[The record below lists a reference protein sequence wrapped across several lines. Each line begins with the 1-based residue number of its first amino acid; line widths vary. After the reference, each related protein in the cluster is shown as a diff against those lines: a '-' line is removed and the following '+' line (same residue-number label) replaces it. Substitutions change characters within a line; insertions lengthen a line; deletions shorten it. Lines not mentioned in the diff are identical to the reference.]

1 MPSPKRRQNNR
12 SVALLDAAAQLFA
25 EQGYRATTIRD
36 VTSAVGMGP
45 GSSYYHF
52 KTKAD
57 LLLAVYHEGVSRV
70 VESVER
76 RLDAA
81 PDDPWKR
88 LEAAVIGH
96 VEAVLAPSA
105 YARVIVRVLPDD
117 VPEIADA
124 LRGAREQYEALWRR
138 LVDDLGIDVDAGLF
152 RLLLLGAANSTQVWF
167 RPGLQSPEQIGAAL
181 VTFLREPLEKS

>member
-1 MPSPKRRQNNR
+1 MAVKRRQNNR

-36 VTSAVGMGP
+36 VTSCVGMGP

-52 KTKAD
+52 RTKAE
-57 LLLAVYHEGVSRV
+57 LLLAVYEMGVSRV
-70 VESVER
+70 IEAVQK
-76 RLDAA
+76 RLDDS

-96 VEAVLAPSA
+96 VEAVLARSA

-117 VPEIADA
+117 VPEIADE
-124 LRGAREQYEALWRR
+124 LRQAREGYEQMWRQ

-152 RLLLLGAANSTQVWF
+152 RLFLLGAANSTQVWY
-167 RPGLQSPEQIGAAL
+167 RPGLQSPAMIGAAF
-181 VTFLREPLEKS
+181 VSFLREPLGSP